1 MKLEPNAPAFPT
13 GPLGS
18 ISTPDGIISHQH
30 DGYIG
35 LTKREWMATVI
46 CAGMAKSWNDDQ
58 SIAQS
63 AIELTDALIAELN
76 KEQ

>member
-1 MKLEPNAPAFPT
+1 MKIEPNAPAFPWESLSNNANT
-13 GPLGS
+13 
-18 ISTPDGIISHQH
+18 
-30 DGYIG
+30 G
-35 LTKREWMATVI
+35 LTKRELMATMI